1 MGYTLF
7 YYIKYKCM
15 QGLGSV
21 WRLKFTLTISMGMMV
36 IFSVVVLCLGMA
48 AQQAVC
54 ERYHIVASPS
64 DPCPGEH
71 NGEYCFT
78 LQQFISE
85 SASLSVIQH
94 LTLELEP
101 GIHTLEF
108 QSLYITGKNSLEV
121 IGHNATINCSGYV
134 YWYRLFNF
142 QSIEQLSILNTQRYT
157 IQSCMGH

>member
-1 MGYTLF
+1 
-7 YYIKYKCM
+7 
-15 QGLGSV
+15 
-21 WRLKFTLTISMGMMV
+21 MMV

-54 ERYHIVASPS
+54 ERYHIIPSSS

-94 LTLELEP
+94 LILELEP
-101 GIHTLEF
+101 GIHTPEF
-108 QSLYITGKNSLEV
+108 QSLRIRGKNSLEI
-121 IGHNATINCSGYV
+121 IGHNATINCSRY
-134 YWYRLFNF
+134 YNSYLFDF
-142 QSIEQLSILNTQRYT
+142 QSIEQVSISGINFIDCHRIYLYT
-157 IQSCMGH
+157 V